1 MGKETKNVESVEIT
15 PENIVEQRKA
25 GNILTPE
32 LKKLMDEKNK
42 KEKDDKI
49 IRETNRRCTYIGFKV
64 DSGILEQKK
73 MKANWELS
81 KYNTTQ
87 LDRLMRMVAG
97 FVVTAA
103 TIEHAKHYEDD
114 VLKLEKVDKDK
125 NTLIISVPE
134 TDKDGKIVRKE
145 KTFKVGDEVPAVID
159 YAEFDD
165 GTEVLYKN
173 LVDRQKKID
182 EQYKKDVTDIKKA
195 AGEYW
200 SDDWMYNARVVSAD
214 GSLDGRRRFY

>member
-1 MGKETKNVESVEIT
+1 MGRETKNVESVEIT

-125 NTLIISVPE
+125 NTLIILVPE

>member
-1 MGKETKNVESVEIT
+1 MAKETKNVESVEIT

-125 NTLIISVPE
+125 NTLIILVPE

>member
-1 MGKETKNVESVEIT
+1 MAEKTKNVESVEIT

-125 NTLIISVPE
+125 NTLIILVPE

-182 EQYKKDVTDIKKA
+182 DQYKKDVTDIKKA

-214 GSLDGRRRFY
+214 GSLNGCRRFY

>member
-1 MGKETKNVESVEIT
+1 MAKETKNVESVEIT

-125 NTLIISVPE
+125 NTLIILVPE

-145 KTFKVGDEVPAVID
+145 KTFKVGEEVPAVID

-165 GTEVLYKN
+165 GTEILYKN

>member
-1 MGKETKNVESVEIT
+1 MAKETKNVESVEIT

-125 NTLIISVPE
+125 NTLIILVPE

-173 LVDRQKKID
+173 LVERQKKID

>member
-1 MGKETKNVESVEIT
+1 MAEKTKNVESVEIT

-125 NTLIISVPE
+125 NTLIILVPE
-134 TDKDGKIVRKE
+134 TGKDGKIVRKE

>member
-1 MGKETKNVESVEIT
+1 MAEKTKNVESVEIT

-125 NTLIISVPE
+125 NTLIILVPE

-182 EQYKKDVTDIKKA
+182 DQYKKDVTDIKKA

>member
-1 MGKETKNVESVEIT
+1 MAEKTKNVESVEIT

-125 NTLIISVPE
+125 NTLIILVPE
-134 TDKDGKIVRKE
+134 TGKDGKIVRKE

-165 GTEVLYKN
+165 GTEILYKN

>member
-1 MGKETKNVESVEIT
+1 
-15 PENIVEQRKA
+15 
-25 GNILTPE
+25 
-32 LKKLMDEKNK
+32 MDEKNK

-125 NTLIISVPE
+125 NTLIILVPE

-145 KTFKVGDEVPAVID
+145 KTFKVGEEVPAVID

-165 GTEVLYKN
+165 GTEILYKN

>member
-1 MGKETKNVESVEIT
+1 MAEKTKNVESVEIT

-125 NTLIISVPE
+125 NTLIILVPE

-200 SDDWMYNARVVSAD
+200 RDDWMYNARVVSAD